1 MEGRRESG
9 PRCIALVGP
18 FASGKT
24 TLLEAILAHAGAI
37 GRVGTVDAGT
47 TVGDASEEARAHRMS
62 VEANVA
68 TLDFMGDAYT
78 FIDCPGSIE
87 FLQDMRGVL
96 PAVDAA
102 IVVCEADER
111 KLPMLQ
117 LIMRDLEQLGVPRFV
132 FLNKVDKAE
141 SNIRDALEL
150 LQPAS
155 SKPLVMRQIPIWNDG
170 VATGFIDLALERA
183 FVYRE
188 HAPSN
193 VVELPSAERER
204 EKQARYQMLER
215 LADYDDV
222 LMEQLLE
229 DIEPP
234 RDRVFDDLAR
244 ELRDGRLVP
253 MLLGS
258 ALRGN
263 GVLRLMK
270 ALRHEAP
277 GLSATVERLG
287 VEPEGEALAQVLKTM
302 HTAHA
307 GKTSLVRVLRK
318 EFADGAQVT
327 GSAGGSERIVGISRP
342 TGGSSQKLDRAAAG
356 DAIFFGRLDSIRTGE
371 TIAAG
376 KKAPEALAEIAAP
389 EPVLAFALRATE
401 RKDEVKVA
409 ASIQRLIDEDP
420 ALFFVQSPETGEMI
434 LKGQGEMHL
443 RVAVERLAGK
453 FGVRLDSQR
462 PRVGYRETIKKSVTV
477 RGRHKKQTGGHG
489 QFGDIV
495 VDIKPMPRGTGFVF
509 DETITGGVVPRQY
522 IPSVEKGVR
531 DFLKEGP
538 LGFPVVDV
546 GVTLTDGSYHAVDSS
561 DMAFQ
566 QAGRIAMN
574 EGMPQCAPVLLE
586 PIFAVEIAV
595 PAEATARVN
604 AIVSGRR
611 GQLLGFDSRPGW
623 NGWDLVRTLMPESEI
638 GDLIVEIRSATQG
651 VGSFTQKFDHLAE
664 VTGKLADQ
672 VVASRQAAE

>member
-1 MEGRRESG
+1 MEGRREQG

-117 LIMRDLEQLGVPRFV
+117 LIMRDLEQLGVPRFL

-141 SNIRDALEL
+141 TNIRDALEL

-193 VVELPSAERER
+193 VVELPSAELQR
-204 EKQARYQMLER
+204 EKEARYQMLER

-234 RDRVFDDLAR
+234 RDRIFDDLAR

-277 GLSATVERLG
+277 GLSATAERLG
-287 VEPEGEALAQVLKTM
+287 VEPEGEPLAQVLKTM

-327 GSAGGSERIVGISRP
+327 GSGGGSERIVGISRP
-342 TGGSSQKLDRAAAG
+342 TGGSSQKLDRAVAG
-356 DAIFFGRLDSIRTGE
+356 DTVFFGRLDGIRTGE

-376 KKAPEALAEIAAP
+376 KKAPEALADISAP
-389 EPVLAFALRATE
+389 EPVLAFALRAAE

-409 ASIQRLIDEDP
+409 GAIQRLIDEDP
-420 ALFFVQSPETGEMI
+420 ALFFIQLPETGEMI

-453 FGVRLDSQR
+453 FGVRLDSHR
-462 PRVGYRETIKKSVTV
+462 PRVGYRETIKKAVTV

-495 VDIKPMPRGTGFVF
+495 VDIKPLPRGSGFVF

-566 QAGRIAMN
+566 QAGRIAMS

-604 AIVSGRR
+604 AIVSARR
-611 GQLLGFDSRPGW
+611 GQLLGFGARPGW
-623 NGWDLVRTLMPESEI
+623 NGWDLVRTLMPEAEI